1 RDKDHD
7 RERTSSAMDNLAP
20 LRLFVEV
27 AKAGGFTEAARRLG
41 VSASSISKAVQRLEE
56 ELGAKLLVRTTRS
69 VSLTVEGERLLGSAR
84 QLIDDADNLTAEF
97 SDSLENP
104 RGRLVISAPAVFG
117 RVWLTE
123 RVLAFM
129 RRFPEV
135 EVELMFEDRQVDL
148 VAEGVDIAI
157 RIGQL
162 GDSPNLVARKLF
174 DDRVYSCASPDY
186 LARMGVPEQPD
197 DLTRHRGIHYRVR
210 NTGRLFP
217 FMFEVDG
224 EVVRRTLDPVL
235 VGNSVDAL
243 MQAAEQ
249 GLGIA
254 QLPSFLAREGFAS
267 GRLVE
272 VLAEHR
278 MDRFPYSIIY
288 LDRRLVPPR
297 VRAFVDFAVVD
308 PPRFDDD

>member
-1 RDKDHD
+1 
-7 RERTSSAMDNLAP
+7 MDNLAA
-20 LRLFVEV
+20 LRVFLEV
-27 AKAGGFTEAARRLG
+27 AQAGGFSEAARRFG
-41 VSASSISKAVQRLEE
+41 VSTSSISKSVQRLED
-56 ELGAKLLVRTTRS
+56 ELGAKLLARTTRS
-69 VSLTVEGERLLGSAR
+69 VSLTVEGERLALAAR
-84 QLIDDADNLTAEF
+84 QLVDDADNLAAEF

-104 RGRLVISAPAVFG
+104 RGKLVISAPAVFG

-129 RRFPEV
+129 ATYPEV

-148 VAEGVDIAI
+148 AGEGVDVAI

-174 DDRVYSCASPDY
+174 DDRVYSCASPEYID
-186 LARMGVPEQPD
+186 RMGMPQTPD
-197 DLTRHRGIHYRVR
+197 DLSRHRGIHYRVR

-224 EVVRRTLDPVL
+224 EVVRQTLDPVL

-243 MQAAEQ
+243 KQAAEQ

-267 GRLVE
+267 DRLVE
-272 VLAEHR
+272 VLRDHR

-297 VRAFVDFAVVD
+297 VRAFVDFVVAE
-308 PPRFDDD
+308 PPAFEDD